1 MAEKLRSVVKM
12 SKVKSVY
19 NGHTFSVRTTQEMEN
34 GFFVKLGDIEA
45 NNIEVHGMTVP
56 KTGDKGLVLIANPA
70 IIYDNKAR
78 LGSDMERYYY
88 MPSGEVVRGY
98 EIVANDVFGI
108 SKLGIE
114 GVPVVGEYLVAG
126 NGVKLVP
133 SATPPVGDAFYAK
146 VIRFEKVGGALSINL
161 TQDATEYVMLEVIN
175 N

>member
-12 SKVKSVY
+12 SKVKAIY

-34 GFFVKLGDIEA
+34 GFFVKLADIEKD
-45 NNIEVHGMTVP
+45 NIEVHGMAVP

-78 LGSDMERYYY
+78 LGSDQEKFYY
-88 MPSGEVVRGY
+88 MENGEVVLGY
-98 EIVANDVFGI
+98 EIVENDVFGI

-114 GVPVVGEYLVAG
+114 GTPVEGEYLVAG

-133 SATPPVGDAFYAK
+133 SATPVADAFCAK
-146 VIRFEKVGGALSINL
+146 VIRFEKVGGALALNL
-161 TQDATEYVMLEVIN
+161 THEATEYVMMEVISN
-175 N
+175 

>member
-19 NGHTFSVRTTQEMEN
+19 NGHTFSIRTTQEMEN
-34 GFFVKLGDIEA
+34 GFVAKLGDIEE
-45 NNIEVHGMTVP
+45 NNIEVHGIVEP

-78 LGSDMERYYY
+78 LGSDQERFYFMEAD
-88 MPSGEVVRGY
+88 EVVRAY
-98 EIVANDVFGI
+98 EIVENDVFGI
-108 SKLGIE
+108 SKLGID

-126 NGVKLVP
+126 NGFKLVP
-133 SATPPVGDAFYAK
+133 SATPDLNGFSAK

-161 TQDATEYVMLEVIN
+161 THEATEYAMLEVISN
-175 N
+175 